1 MSREKFPSHCLA
13 PRNEHREAQLGKK
26 CVKPSQTTI
35 LVSILTLGPGLHE
48 ADVAPLDDSTVYQ
61 FGEVN
66 DVEPR

>member
-1 MSREKFPSHCLA
+1 MKR
-13 PRNEHREAQLGKK
+13 
-26 CVKPSQTTI
+26 VKPLSLTTAFA
-35 LVSILTLGPGLHE
+35 SILTFDPGSHE